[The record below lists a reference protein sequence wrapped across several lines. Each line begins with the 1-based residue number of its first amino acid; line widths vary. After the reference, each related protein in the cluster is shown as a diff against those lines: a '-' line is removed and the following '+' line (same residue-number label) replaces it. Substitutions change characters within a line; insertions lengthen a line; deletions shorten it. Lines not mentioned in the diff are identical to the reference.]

1 MNAYM
6 AIINSDIKR
15 IALFKGF
22 SMEEEANVAPI
33 GRGVGAVWTEKAVFA
48 TGTTIKH
55 LTFSI
60 FDLLMCARLTYTQM
74 RKVRLTVQLISSHEV
89 APIIILV
96 YESLI

>member
-1 MNAYM
+1 M

-15 IALFKGF
+15 IALFEGF

-48 TGTTIKH
+48 TGTMIKH
-55 LTFSI
+55 FTFSI

>member
-48 TGTTIKH
+48 TRTIIKH
-55 LTFSI
+55 FTFSI

>member
-33 GRGVGAVWTEKAVFA
+33 GRGVGAVWQKKQFLQQV
-48 TGTTIKH
+48 
-55 LTFSI
+55 
-60 FDLLMCARLTYTQM
+60 
-74 RKVRLTVQLISSHEV
+74 
-89 APIIILV
+89 P
-96 YESLI
+96 